1 MDIHEGSATTMT
13 CEIRE
18 REIDRRVL
26 SLSAAVCLPWLTMA
40 AAAEAIRIS
49 ASSAELVLCLR
60 PPPPPPR
67 RFPLKSMALL
77 SIRSG
82 FRLPDLGEECV
93 AASGGG
99 GCGGEGP

>member
-93 AASGGG
+93 ATGG
-99 GCGGEGP
+99 GCGGDGS

>member
-1 MDIHEGSATTMT
+1 MT

-18 REIDRRVL
+18 RERDRTAL
-26 SLSAAVCLPWLTMA
+26 SFCRFLPWLTIA
-40 AAAEAIRIS
+40 AAAIRIS

-60 PPPPPPR
+60 PPPLPPR

-82 FRLPDLGEECV
+82 FRLPDLGEGCV
-93 AASGGG
+93 ATGGG
-99 GCGGEGP
+99 GCGGEGA